1 MRGESTI
8 SLLTHPTAD
17 TYTSRCMVVC
27 MGRTNIDIDDQVI
40 RRVQAAYGLRTK
52 REAVDFALR
61 RLLVEPFTRQEAL
74 AAEGSGWDGDLDEL
88 RAGTAPRR

>member
-1 MRGESTI
+1 
-8 SLLTHPTAD
+8 
-17 TYTSRCMVVC
+17 MVPVS
-27 MGRTNIDIDDQVI
+27 RTNIDIDDEVI
-40 RRVQAAYGLRTK
+40 RRVQAGYGLRTK

-74 AAEGSGWDGDLDEL
+74 AAEGSGWDDDLDEL